1 MGIQETIFK
10 KDANKIKELNVV
22 SIIDI
27 TGSMSGQLEGIVPYN
42 ELNAIMYFQNFDLRK
57 KIFKKKYIGQ
67 ILLD

>member
-42 ELNAIMYFQNFDLRK
+42 
-57 KIFKKKYIGQ
+57 
-67 ILLD
+67 